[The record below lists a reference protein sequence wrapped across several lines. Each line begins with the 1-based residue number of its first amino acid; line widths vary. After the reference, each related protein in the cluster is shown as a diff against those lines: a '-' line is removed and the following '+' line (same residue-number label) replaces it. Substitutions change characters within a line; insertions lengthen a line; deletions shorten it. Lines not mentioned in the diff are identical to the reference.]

1 MQQIGA
7 GRRNQMFSGTYEP
20 KLDDKGR
27 LILPA
32 KLREEF
38 QAGLYIT
45 KGQEGC
51 LYVYTSAYFN
61 DLVANMDAAAMTT
74 PDQRSYV
81 RLFMAGAKH
90 ELPDRQGRIG
100 IAAQLRSY
108 AKLERDLVL
117 IGVRTHLEI
126 WDATAWS
133 AYEAEQESKFAN
145 RDGEVIPGIF

>member
-1 MQQIGA
+1 
-7 GRRNQMFSGTYEP
+7 
-20 KLDDKGR
+20 
-27 LILPA
+27 
-32 KLREEF
+32 
-38 QAGLYIT
+38 
-45 KGQEGC
+45 
-51 LYVYTSAYFN
+51 
-61 DLVANMDAAAMTT
+61 MTT

-100 IAAQLRSY
+100 IAQQLRTY

-126 WDATAWS
+126 WDAAAWNT
-133 AYEAEQESKFAN
+133 YEAEQEAKFAN